1 MLSLPYGEP
10 EKRCLRCKEMWP
22 PDGEFYRP
30 GKNKCR
36 ACEYEIKSMLPS
48 RTKEARK
55 SESRRSSTSALKG
68 A

>member
-1 MLSLPYGEP
+1 MEL
-10 EKRCLRCKEMWP
+10 EKMCLRCKEMWP

-36 ACEYEIKSMLPS
+36 ACEYEIKNAAPP

-55 SESRRSSTSALKG
+55 SESKRKNNALV
-68 A
+68 